1 MKSCEEYQELIGMML
16 DGELQEAD
24 RAAVEAHIAA
34 CDDCRAMYEA
44 FSAIGGAMELEEVS
58 DTCHAAI
65 MKRVEIAVKAK
76 RTQGTLVR
84 LRHYMTAAACLVVVV
99 GTVLALKNTLLP
111 RRSETEAMAAG
122 GARMMADSVAYSME
136 EKPAAAACDAA
147 PGEAQYDVEQESVVA
162 TMVPMEPMAPAAPDP
177 LPEPAPEETTGAV
190 SAAVTV
196 RITGETPRGFMAEVT
211 ASADDSYAPGGELE
225 IVVDDATVCAVAVE
239 VGSEVTVLFS
249 RGGAPRWDALVYAD
263 EIIAA

>member
-1 MKSCEEYQELIGMML
+1 MKNCAEYQELISMML
-16 DGELQEAD
+16 DGELPEAD
-24 RAAVEAHIAA
+24 RADVAAHIAA
-34 CDDCRAMYEA
+34 CDECRAMYEA

-147 PGEAQYDVEQESVVA
+147 PGEAQYDAEQESAVVA
-162 TMVPMEPMAPAAPDP
+162 TMEPMVPMEPPM
-177 LPEPAPEETTGAV
+177 PEPAPEETDGAMVGSV
-190 SAAVTV
+190 SVS
-196 RITGETPRGFMAEVT
+196 ITAKTERGFTAEVT
-211 ASADDSYAPGGELE
+211 ASADGAFAPGSELE
-225 IVVDDATVCAVAVE
+225 IVVDDDTVCAVSVE
-239 VGSEVTVLFS
+239 PGSEVTVMFS
-249 RGGAPRWDALVYAD
+249 RVDAAQQTRLFAE
-263 EIIAA
+263 EIKAA